1 MLTLT
6 KSLFALML
14 GFISSTIFGLIAIPF
29 LKKLKAGQNINIY
42 VEAHRS
48 KAGTPTMGGLIF
60 IIPTIAITVFLLLTG
75 KIEYSVNLMIVL
87 FVFFSYALI
96 GFLDDFISLRRKSNK
111 GLTQFQKLLLQLI
124 VALVF
129 YVLFRQFTS
138 GDSYLRISAL
148 GIDWNLGWFY
158 GVFILF
164 LLVGSS
170 NAVNLTDGLD
180 GLAGGLSAISFL
192 AFGLIAMG
200 SWWIEGNSDM
210 GIFCFILVGSIMGFL
225 VYNSNPAKVFMGDT
239 GSLTLGLSMAF
250 LAISYAMN
258 NPLIKPFSEGAIV
271 VSFATLIVPLFDVV
285 RVVWIRYRSHQPFF
299 MPDQNHIHHKFLRMG
314 LSHYATM
321 ALILA
326 LAFFLSFFNIIAVEY
341 ISNNIVIFIDIVL
354 WVAFHL
360 WLDRRELIR
369 TKHGIVND

>member
-14 GFISSTIFGLIAIPF
+14 GFIGATIFGLIIIPF

-42 VEAHRS
+42 VEAHRN

-60 IIPTIAITVFLLLTG
+60 IIPTFAITLFLLLTG
-75 KIEYSVNLMIVL
+75 KIEYSVNLVIVL
-87 FVFFSYALI
+87 FVFLSYGLI
-96 GFLDDFISLRRKSNK
+96 GFLDDFISLRRKTNK
-111 GLTQFQKLLLQLI
+111 GLTQFQKILLQLI

-129 YVLFRQFTS
+129 YVLFRQYTA

-180 GLAGGLSAISFL
+180 GLAGGLSAIAFL

-210 GIFCFILVGSIMGFL
+210 GIFCFILMGSIMGFL

-239 GSLTLGLSMAF
+239 GSLTLG
-250 LAISYAMN
+250 
-258 NPLIKPFSEGAIV
+258 
-271 VSFATLIVPLFDVV
+271 
-285 RVVWIRYRSHQPFF
+285 
-299 MPDQNHIHHKFLRMG
+299 
-314 LSHYATM
+314 ATM
-321 ALILA
+321 ATIAILT
-326 LAFFLSFFNIIAVEY
+326 S
-341 ISNNIVIFIDIVL
+341 
-354 WVAFHL
+354 H
-360 WLDRRELIR
+360 EL
-369 TKHGIVND
+369 

>member
-14 GFISSTIFGLIAIPF
+14 GFIGATIFGLIIIPF

-42 VEAHRS
+42 VEAHRN

-60 IIPTIAITVFLLLTG
+60 IIPTFAITLFLLLTG
-75 KIEYSVNLMIVL
+75 KIEYSVNLVIVL
-87 FVFFSYALI
+87 FVFLSYGLI
-96 GFLDDFISLRRKSNK
+96 GFLDDFISLRRKTNK
-111 GLTQFQKLLLQLI
+111 GLTQFQKILLQLI

-129 YVLFRQFTS
+129 YVLFRQYTA

-180 GLAGGLSAISFL
+180 GLAGGLSAIAFL

-210 GIFCFILVGSIMGFL
+210 GIFCFILMGSIMGFL

-239 GSLTLGLSMAF
+239 GSLTLG
-250 LAISYAMN
+250 
-258 NPLIKPFSEGAIV
+258 
-271 VSFATLIVPLFDVV
+271 
-285 RVVWIRYRSHQPFF
+285 
-299 MPDQNHIHHKFLRMG
+299 
-314 LSHYATM
+314 ATM
-321 ALILA
+321 ATVAILTSHELS
-326 LAFFLSFFNIIAVEY
+326 LAVIGGVFVIETLTVIIQISSVVLLKRRVFLMTPIHHHFERLGWREN
-341 ISNNIVIFIDIVL
+341 DIVKL
-354 WVAFHL
+354 FWIVGFILSLCAL
-360 WLDRRELIR
+360 IYGVWL
-369 TKHGIVND
+369 

>member
-14 GFISSTIFGLIAIPF
+14 GFIGATIFGLIIIPF

-42 VEAHRS
+42 VEAHRN

-60 IIPTIAITVFLLLTG
+60 IIPTFAITLFLLLTG
-75 KIEYSVNLMIVL
+75 KIEYSVNLVIVL
-87 FVFFSYALI
+87 FVFLSYGLI
-96 GFLDDFISLRRKSNK
+96 GFLDDFISLRRKTNK
-111 GLTQFQKLLLQLI
+111 GLTQFQKILLQLI

-129 YVLFRQFTS
+129 YVLFRQYTA

-180 GLAGGLSAISFL
+180 GLAGGLSAIAFL

-210 GIFCFILVGSIMGFL
+210 GIFCFILMGSIMGFL

-239 GSLTLGLSMAF
+239 GSLTLG
-250 LAISYAMN
+250 
-258 NPLIKPFSEGAIV
+258 
-271 VSFATLIVPLFDVV
+271 
-285 RVVWIRYRSHQPFF
+285 
-299 MPDQNHIHHKFLRMG
+299 
-314 LSHYATM
+314 ATM
-321 ALILA
+321 ATIAILTSHELSLAVIGGVFVIETLTVIIQISSVVLLKRRVFLITPIHHHFERLGWRE
-326 LAFFLSFFNIIAVEY
+326 N
-341 ISNNIVIFIDIVL
+341 DIVKL
-354 WVAFHL
+354 FWIVGFILSLCAL
-360 WLDRRELIR
+360 IYGVWL
-369 TKHGIVND
+369 

>member
-14 GFISSTIFGLIAIPF
+14 GFISSAIFGLIAIPF
-29 LKKLKAGQNINIY
+29 LKKLKAGQNINVY

-60 IIPTIAITVFLLLTG
+60 IIPTIAIVTFLLLTG

-111 GLTQFQKLLLQLI
+111 GLTQFQKLLIQLI

-180 GLAGGLSAISFL
+180 GLAGGLSAIAFL

-210 GIFCFILVGSIMGFL
+210 GIFCFILMGSIMGFL

-239 GSLTLGLSMAF
+239 GSLTLG
-250 LAISYAMN
+250 
-258 NPLIKPFSEGAIV
+258 
-271 VSFATLIVPLFDVV
+271 
-285 RVVWIRYRSHQPFF
+285 
-299 MPDQNHIHHKFLRMG
+299 
-314 LSHYATM
+314 ATM
-321 ALILA
+321 ATIAILTSHELS
-326 LAFFLSFFNIIAVEY
+326 LAVIGGVFVIETLTVIIQISSVVLLKRRVFLMTPIHHHFERLGWREN
-341 ISNNIVIFIDIVL
+341 DIVKL
-354 WVAFHL
+354 FWIVGFILSLCAL
-360 WLDRRELIR
+360 IYGVWL
-369 TKHGIVND
+369 